1 MIEPWSD
8 PLQRQAEALLHAAL
22 EEDIGDGDWTSLLT
36 VGESDLASAAIV
48 AREDLVL
55 AGLPLVKMAFLS
67 VDPLLEVDADTHDGA
82 QVATGSSVFRV
93 RGSARSILTAERT
106 ALNFLGRLS
115 GIATLT
121 SRFVDQVAGTGA
133 KIVDTRKTTPGWR
146 HLEKWAVRMGGGV
159 NHRMGLYDM
168 VLVKDNHIAAAGGI
182 GAAAKRVLVENARG
196 LPMEIEIEV
205 ARPEEV
211 EELRGL
217 EIDRILL
224 DNMDDHNL
232 RESVRRVASW
242 PEPRPTLEA
251 SGNMTLERVRSVAET
266 GVDWI
271 SVGALTHSARTVD
284 FSLSLTR
291 EGGN

>member
-1 MIEPWSD
+1 
-8 PLQRQAEALLHAAL
+8 
-22 EEDIGDGDWTSLLT
+22 
-36 VGESDLASAAIV
+36 
-48 AREDLVL
+48 
-55 AGLPLVKMAFLS
+55 
-67 VDPLLEVDADTHDGA
+67 
-82 QVATGSSVFRV
+82 
-93 RGSARSILTAERT
+93 
-106 ALNFLGRLS
+106 
-115 GIATLT
+115 
-121 SRFVDQVAGTGA
+121 
-133 KIVDTRKTTPGWR
+133 
-146 HLEKWAVRMGGGV
+146 
-159 NHRMGLYDM
+159 MGLYDM